1 MIKKIAKKI
10 IKWLA
15 TAKWL
20 AFPRK
25 IIVGLACYAFALKNG
40 VIIYYNDPQRS
51 EVLRLVR
58 KIKKEN
64 EMLLGDNEA
73 YQIFMAVKRT
83 EKIDG
88 DIAEVGSYR
97 GGSAKLIC
105 EAKGNKTLYL
115 FDTFEGLPELH
126 AMDNPNQFHKGQ
138 FSAQLEQVKHYLG
151 EYENVYFYKGLFP
164 STAEPIKNKTF
175 SFVHLDLDLHEPT
188 AASLQFFYPRMNRG
202 GIIISH
208 DYINAPGVRKA
219 FDDFFKDKPEPI
231 IEMSGLQCLI
241 VKI

>member
-88 DIAEVGSYR
+88 DIAEVGSYS

-115 FDTFEGLPELH
+115 FDTFEGLHELH
-126 AMDNPNQFHKGQ
+126 AMDNPNQFHK
-138 FSAQLEQVKHYLG
+138 
-151 EYENVYFYKGLFP
+151 
-164 STAEPIKNKTF
+164 
-175 SFVHLDLDLHEPT
+175 
-188 AASLQFFYPRMNRG
+188 
-202 GIIISH
+202 
-208 DYINAPGVRKA
+208 
-219 FDDFFKDKPEPI
+219 
-231 IEMSGLQCLI
+231 
-241 VKI
+241 